1 MEFRA
6 KRQQCDLSPETN
18 APRGYLIHRHLLCH
32 LVTQHHRPGAYIC
45 DAIALVCRVS
55 RSRVSE
61 IVFPVTCL
69 ILPFF
74 VSCQLQ
80 KSAYSRLL
88 SALARK
94 LSSLWLRALSADHR
108 ELDVIGVKSLSAF
121 SSDRDC
127 GAMVVE
133 SSWQLEW

>member
-55 RSRVSE
+55 RSRVSGS
-61 IVFPVTCL
+61 VLHMTCL

-74 VSCQLQ
+74 VSCQFQ
-80 KSAYSRLL
+80 KSAYSGFFCT
-88 SALARK
+88 LARK
-94 LSSLWLRALSADHR
+94 LSSLWLRALTADRR
-108 ELDVIGVKSLSAF
+108 ELDGIGDESLSA
-121 SSDRDC
+121 SSLDPDC
-127 GAMVVE
+127 SAIVVK
-133 SSWQLEW
+133 SPCQFEW